1 MAWRVSAL
9 LVALLCVLPV
19 SAQKEQSKQPE
30 LKQRGKDQKAQPQD
44 QGQEQAPP
52 EEDESLAVKEYSFN
66 PLQATKEIQVGNYYF
81 KKGSYR
87 AAAHRFREATKWN
100 NGLAEAWL
108 RLGEAEEKQKDRKAA
123 REAYAKYLELEPDG
137 KSAADVR
144 KKLGK
149 IHN

>member
-9 LVALLCVLPV
+9 LVALLCVLPA

-30 LKQRGKDQKAQPQD
+30 LKQRGKDQEAQPQD

-137 KSAADVR
+137 KSAAEVR

>member
-1 MAWRVSAL
+1 MAWRVSGL
-9 LVALLCVLPV
+9 LVAALCALLLG
-19 SAQKEQSKQPE
+19 AQKDQSKPPE
-30 LKQRGKDQKAQPQD
+30 LKQRGKDQKAQD

-52 EEDESLAVKEYSFN
+52 EEDESLTVKEYSFN
-66 PLQATKEIQVGNYYF
+66 PLQAAKEIQVGNYYF

-123 REAYAKYLELEPDG
+123 KEAYAKYLELEPDG
-137 KSAADVR
+137 KNAGEIR
-144 KKLGK
+144 KKLTK
-149 IHN
+149 LHN